1 MGQPMEGD
9 DPWCTDEPVEPEII
23 YVQAETEEEE

>member
-9 DPWCTDEPVEPEII
+9 DPWCTDEPVQPEVIV
-23 YVQAETEEEE
+23 VQADTEDEE